1 MNLYNKLIEVLSAKS
16 EILLNESMKKHTTFK
31 IGGNADC
38 FVVVNSEEDLIK
50 TISFAKENNVS
61 VMMIG
66 NGSNLLVGDNGIR
79 GIVIKL
85 GKFFS
90 EVSCTGNIVTA
101 GAGAS
106 LSSMTQVALENN
118 LTGVE
123 WAFGIPGTVGGA
135 VFMNAGAYDGE
146 MSLVVTETT
155 YLSESLEVC
164 TLSGKE
170 HEFNYRKSAFNLG
183 HVNGIILRTKVL
195 LEKGNRDEIWGK
207 MRKCMSARIDKQ
219 PLNMPSAGSVFKR
232 PKDHFVGKM
241 IDELG
246 LKGYKVGGAKVS
258 EKHGGF
264 IVNDGDATASD
275 VKKLIEYIK
284 FRVKDKYNV
293 DLEVEIREVGE

>member
-1 MNLYNKLIEVLSAKS
+1 MNLYNKLSEVLSDKS
-16 EILLNESMKKHTTFK
+16 EILLNESMKRHTTFK

-38 FVVVNSEEDLIK
+38 FVVVNSDEDLIK
-50 TISFAKENNVS
+50 TITFAKENNIS
-61 VMMIG
+61 ILMIG
-66 NGSNLLVGDNGIR
+66 NGSNLLVSDNGIR
-79 GIVIKL
+79 GIVVKL

-90 EVSCTGNIVTA
+90 EVSCDGNIVTA

-118 LTGVE
+118 LTGIE

-155 YLSESLEVC
+155 YLNESLEVC
-164 TLSGKE
+164 TLIGKE
-170 HEFNYRKSAFNLG
+170 HEFSYRKSAFNLG
-183 HVNGIILRTKVL
+183 YVNGIILRTKVL

-207 MRKCMSARIDKQ
+207 MRKCMAARIDKQ

-264 IVNDGDATASD
+264 IVNDDNATAED

-284 FRVKDKYNV
+284 FRVKDRYNV

>member
-90 EVSCTGNIVTA
+90 EVSCTGNILTA

-183 HVNGIILRTKVL
+183 HVNGIILRTKAL

>member
-1 MNLYNKLIEVLSAKS
+1 MYNSLIGVLSDSSKVF
-16 EILLNESMKKHTTFK
+16 LNEPMKKHTTFK
-31 IGGNADC
+31 IGGNADL
-38 FVVVNSEEDLIK
+38 FVVVNSDEDLISVIRFSK
-50 TISFAKENNVS
+50 DRNVPI
-61 VMMIG
+61 MLIG
-66 NGSNLLVGDNGIR
+66 NGSNLLVGDKGIR
-79 GIVIKL
+79 GIVVKL
-85 GKFFS
+85 GSFFS
-90 EVSCTGNIVTA
+90 EVSCIGNSIVA

-106 LSSMTQVALENN
+106 LSAMTQVALENE

-135 VFMNAGAYDGE
+135 IFMNAGAYDGE

-155 YLSESLEVC
+155 YLDENLEVC
-164 TLSGKE
+164 TLTKDM
-170 HEFNYRKSAFNLG
+170 HEFSYRKSAFNLG
-183 HVNGIILRTKVL
+183 NVKGIILRTKVV
-195 LEKGNRDEIWGK
+195 LEKGEKEDIWGK

-246 LKGYKVGGAKVS
+246 LKGYAIGGAKVS

-264 IVNDGDATASD
+264 IVNFDNATASD
-275 VKKLIEYIK
+275 VKKLIKYIK
-284 FRVKDKYNV
+284 FRVKDRYDV

>member
-1 MNLYNKLIEVLSAKS
+1 MYNKLFEVLSDKS
-16 EILLNESMKKHTTFK
+16 EILINEPMKNHTTFK

-38 FVVVNSEEDLIK
+38 FVVVNSDDDLAK
-50 TISFAKENNVS
+50 TISFAKENNLP

-66 NGSNLLVGDNGIR
+66 NGSNLLVSDNGIR

-85 GKFFS
+85 GKTFS
-90 EVSCTGNIVTA
+90 EVECVGNTVIA

-106 LSSMTQVALENN
+106 LSSMTQVALQNS
-118 LTGVE
+118 LTGIE
-123 WAFGIPGTVGGA
+123 WAFGIPGSVGGA

-146 MSLVVTETT
+146 MSLVVIETT
-155 YLSESLEVC
+155 YLDENLEIC
-164 TLSGKE
+164 TLKDKA
-170 HEFNYRKSAFNLG
+170 HEFSYRKSAFNLG
-183 HVNGIILRTKVL
+183 HINGVILRTKVL
-195 LEKGNRDEIWGK
+195 LEKGDRDEIWGK

-264 IVNDGDATASD
+264 IVNEDNATAED

-284 FRVKDKYNV
+284 FKVKDRYDV

>member
-1 MNLYNKLIEVLSAKS
+1 MYNKLIEVLSDKS
-16 EILLNESMKKHTTFK
+16 EVFFNESMKNHTTFK

-38 FVVVNSEEDLIK
+38 FVVVNSDEDLISI
-50 TISFAKENNVS
+50 ISFAKEKNLP
-61 VMMIG
+61 VMIIG
-66 NGSNLLVGDNGIR
+66 NGSNLLVSDNGIR

-85 GKFFS
+85 GNFFS
-90 EVSCTGNIVTA
+90 EIKCIGNSILA

-106 LSSMTQVALENN
+106 LSNMTQVALENS
-118 LTGVE
+118 LTGIE

-155 YLSESLEVC
+155 YLNENLEVC
-164 TLSGKE
+164 TLVGKM
-170 HEFNYRKSAFNLG
+170 HEFDYRKSAFNLK
-183 HVNGIILRTKVL
+183 HVDGVILRTKVL
-195 LEKGNRDEIWGK
+195 LEKGDKEEIWGK

-241 IDELG
+241 ITELG
-246 LKGYKVGGAKVS
+246 LKGYRVGGAKIS

-264 IVNDGDATASD
+264 IVNEDNATASD

-284 FRVKDKYNV
+284 FRVKDIYDV
-293 DLEVEIREVGE
+293 DLEVEIKEVGE